1 MGRLEETGQPLSQVG
16 KEVQGKSRNVEQT
29 QIHAQTKHKLMT
41 SKQRIKHISK
51 WIKSYATKN
60 KISTLVVGISGGIDS
75 SVVSALCAETGLKT
89 IVVQMP
95 IRQNKKLDNRSS
107 MQAGWLLERYK
118 DTVTHMSMDLT
129 PVYSA
134 FEKKVGPFCSTEQE
148 PNAQEQLAFANSRA
162 RLRMMT
168 LYQIAQ
174 SHGGIVVG
182 TGNRVEDFGVGF
194 FTKYGDGGVD
204 ISPIGDC
211 LKTQVW
217 DLGREFGLPQEI
229 IDAAPTDGLWTDD
242 RTDEDQLGMSYPELE
257 RAMANDALEKQ
268 CVYNT
273 LPIHMSKEEQT
284 QLRKYRAIRARNLHK
299 MEPIPVCKI
308 DK

>member
-1 MGRLEETGQPLSQVG
+1 
-16 KEVQGKSRNVEQT
+16 
-29 QIHAQTKHKLMT
+29 MT

-118 DTVTHMSMDLT
+118 DNVTHMSMDLT
-129 PVYSA
+129 
-134 FEKKVGPFCSTEQE
+134 K
-148 PNAQEQLAFANSRA
+148 
-162 RLRMMT
+162 
-168 LYQIAQ
+168 
-174 SHGGIVVG
+174 
-182 TGNRVEDFGVGF
+182 VEDFGVGF

-217 DLGREFGLPQEI
+217 DMGREFGLPQEI

-242 RTDEDQLGMSYPELE
+242 RTDEDQLGMSYPDLE
-257 RAMANDALEKQ
+257 RAMANDVLERQ
-268 CVYNT
+268 DVYNT
-273 LPIHMSKEEQT
+273 LPIELGREERA
-284 QLRKYRAIRARNLHK
+284 QLKKYRAIRARNLHK